1 MDQSMLQKVVAY
13 LRGGPSVQTAVNPA
27 YTNYAREAQAMGQ
40 QPMNPQ
46 QFAMQQMQ
54 AQAPQQPQ
62 PMPQPQEPPK
72 EFRF

>member
-1 MDQSMLQKVVAY
+1 MDQSMLQRMVAY

-40 QPMNPQ
+40 QPMSAQ

-54 AQAPQQPQ
+54 AQAPQPQPVQQPQ
-62 PMPQPQEPPK
+62 QEPPP
-72 EFRF
+72 FRF